1 MIKSLKLLALLL
13 VALVLIALVSVP
25 ATINAQEQDEN
36 DQAKA
41 AALIREAVRARGGDA
56 YLKFRTI
63 ASRGQY
69 TPFDKGLSGN
79 PIIFVD
85 YIAYPNRERTE
96 FGKGDSKLIQTNSE
110 SANWVYDAKQK
121 MIRDQKDDQIK
132 QFQQGLR
139 YDLDNLLRV
148 ASAQAGVKLV
158 YLGRREPWRNQ
169 FSEAVRLDFA
179 DGGAA
184 TLHFDTR
191 TKLPL
196 STEYKQITEEGTA
209 NNEARYYRWVDFNG
223 VLFPTLVDSYRDG
236 KQSARVSFDSVSI
249 TESVP
254 DKLFA
259 KPASIKEVK

>member
-13 VALVLIALVSVP
+13 IAFVSAP

-36 DQAKA
+36 DPAKA
-41 AALIREAVRARGGDA
+41 AALIREAVKARGGDA
-56 YLKFRTI
+56 YLKFRTV

-79 PIIFVD
+79 PMTFVD
-85 YIAYPNRERTE
+85 YIAYPGRERTD
-96 FGKGDSKLIQTNSE
+96 FGKGDNKFIQSNSE
-110 SANWVYDAKQK
+110 SANWVYDGKQK
-121 MIRDQKDDQIK
+121 MIREQTQEQIK
-132 QFQQGLR
+132 QFQQGAR

-148 ASAQAGVKLV
+148 ASSQAGVKLV

-169 FSEAVRLDFA
+169 FSEAVRLDFT

-196 STEYKQITEEGTA
+196 STEYKQVTEEGTA
-209 NNEARYYRWVDFNG
+209 NNESRYYRWVEFDG

-236 KQSARVSFDSVSI
+236 KQSARISFDSVSI
-249 TESVP
+249 TEGIP

-259 KPASIKEVK
+259 KPANIKEVK

>member
-1 MIKSLKLLALLL
+1 MIKSLKLLALL
-13 VALVLIALVSVP
+13 LIALVSVP

-36 DQAKA
+36 DPAKA
-41 AALIREAVRARGGDA
+41 AALIREAVRARGGDV

-69 TPFDKGLSGN
+69 TPFEKGLSGN
-79 PIIFVD
+79 PIAFVD

-96 FGKGDSKLIQTNSE
+96 FGKGDSKLIQSNSE
-110 SANWVYDAKQK
+110 SANWIYDAKQK
-121 MIRDQKDDQIK
+121 MIRDQKDEQIK

-139 YDLDNLLRV
+139 YDLDNLLRA
-148 ASAQAGVKLV
+148 ASSQAGVKLV

-169 FSEAVRLDFA
+169 FSEAVRVDFT

-196 STEYKQITEEGTA
+196 SIEYKQVTEEGTA

-249 TESVP
+249 TESLP

-259 KPASIKEVK
+259 KPANIKEVK